1 MFENSSSSLGLGE
14 QKSNKPSLV
23 RKSVQKCLC
32 LIFVRKFVRTNQ
44 VASEK
49 AGGEPCGFLR
59 KRRSQKNLPTYPP
72 QTAGPGPG
80 YAGGRASQRVTSPVH
95 TAWRERPRLRR
106 HSWHRMPPRSR
117 TCRAPTRKSTF
128 RTLSATACWPKGA
141 SHLKKKRGEVE
152 MGAGCV
158 YSPGN
163 FGSERCDR
171 GLPSCFSNII
181 SC

>member
-1 MFENSSSSLGLGE
+1 MSGGCICAYSNKNKRRVTFLPKKVSSSVIWPLI
-14 QKSNKPSLV
+14 SNPL
-23 RKSVQKCLC
+23 
-32 LIFVRKFVRTNQ
+32 
-44 VASEK
+44 
-49 AGGEPCGFLR
+49 
-59 KRRSQKNLPTYPP
+59 
-72 QTAGPGPG
+72 
-80 YAGGRASQRVTSPVH
+80 
-95 TAWRERPRLRR
+95 WRERPRLRR

-171 GLPSCFSNII
+171 GLPSCFFEHYFQLRRDLEKKIYLPTPHIVSPPAF
-181 SC
+181 SPLLAPAT

>member
-1 MFENSSSSLGLGE
+1 MGRIIRMELA
-14 QKSNKPSLV
+14 
-23 RKSVQKCLC
+23 
-32 LIFVRKFVRTNQ
+32 Q
-44 VASEK
+44 VATEK
-49 AGGEPCGFLR
+49 AGAEPCGFLR
-59 KRRSQKNLPTYPP
+59 KRLSLKNLPTYPP
-72 QTAGPGPG
+72 QTAGPGPE

-152 MGAGCV
+152 MGARCV
-158 YSPGN
+158 YSPEN